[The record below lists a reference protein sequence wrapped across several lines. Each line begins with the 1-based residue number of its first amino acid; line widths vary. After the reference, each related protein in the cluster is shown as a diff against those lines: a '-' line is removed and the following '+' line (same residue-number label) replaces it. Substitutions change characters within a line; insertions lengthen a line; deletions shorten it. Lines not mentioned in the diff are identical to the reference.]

1 MDYMYLAVA
10 SAKCRAHSTH
20 QKDDICCSVWKI
32 SIIKD
37 RYRLAEDIIRN
48 QFDLIMIVIEE
59 RTTAA
64 VILTIQPRAE
74 QCFKSDKVNLPVVQ
88 RSHLKE

>member
-1 MDYMYLAVA
+1 MYLAVA

-37 RYRLAEDIIRN
+37 RYRLAGDIIRN

-64 VILTIQPRAE
+64 VILTIRLRAE
-74 QCFKSDKVNLPVVQ
+74 QCFKTDKVNLPVVQ

>member
-1 MDYMYLAVA
+1 MQ
-10 SAKCRAHSTH
+10 STH
-20 QKDDICCSVWKI
+20 HKHDICCSVWKI

-64 VILTIQPRAE
+64 VILTIRVYDSGQNSVLRPARLAKITFE
-74 QCFKSDKVNLPVVQ
+74 RIRKNKGWYL
-88 RSHLKE
+88 LTT